1 MMITRAFLL
10 LLAMMTGLS
19 AAQAAEAVRPV
30 RDSAGIS
37 ASVIGQINPDQVR
50 AAKSQNASRFA
61 SQVEDYVFQPAIV
74 DSLDR
79 IQALPADRVTYRSD
93 RARE

>member
-1 MMITRAFLL
+1 MITRAFLL

-37 ASVIGQINPDQVR
+37 SSVIGQISPEQIR
-50 AAKSQNASRFA
+50 AAKSHNSLSFA
-61 SQVEDYVFQPAIV
+61 SHVEDFSFEPVIF
-74 DSLDR
+74 DSPDR
-79 IQALPADRVTYRSD
+79 VQTLPAYPVTYRSD